1 MKIKID
7 QAILKARNGESL
19 AGITIEDLQ
28 DTQVKVKD
36 ALILAEYGILIPEQ
50 NIFYDDAD
58 IAYDADIDDV
68 EWSKEPIRMTWE
80 EKIKMFMDQQLEK
93 EEQSKGENEVMV
105 KVEIADQ
112 EVREWV
118 KKNRDKMGQ
127 LLGGLIADLYKVHT
141 TLK

>member
-28 DTQVKVKD
+28 DTQVKAKD
-36 ALILAEYGILIPEQ
+36 AFILAEYGILIPEQ

-80 EKIKMFMDQQLEK
+80 
-93 EEQSKGENEVMV
+93 
-105 KVEIADQ
+105 
-112 EVREWV
+112 
-118 KKNRDKMGQ
+118 
-127 LLGGLIADLYKVHT
+127 
-141 TLK
+141 